1 MFADPPLKQ
10 LADMAESEDMSADDL
25 IERLDVA
32 KNSLRHYQGFGDETD
47 EDRLPHIMTA
57 TRAKGKEFDTV
68 VLLDVNEGIWPH
80 KRAETPRH
88 IEAERRLFHV
98 AFTRAQR
105 RVVLLST
112 KGAPLSRF
120 VREMER
126 LVS

>member
-1 MFADPPLKQ
+1 
-10 LADMAESEDMSADDL
+10 MSADDL

-47 EDRLPHIMTA
+47 EDRLLHIMTA

-88 IEAERRLFHV
+88 IEAERRLFYV
-98 AFTRAQR
+98 AFTRVQR

-120 VREMER
+120 VSEME
-126 LVS
+126 LPVS